1 MASPNH
7 FLSDVYTILK
17 EELKPLGLTE
27 VEELGI
33 KSSIYSIFEQHNDL
47 EMIFYELLDYLDD
60 NERLHGLIPKI
71 EKQYESLIIT

>member
-7 FLSDVYTILK
+7 FLSEIYVILK
-17 EELKPLGLTE
+17 EELKSLGLTE
-27 VEELGI
+27 VEELNI
-33 KSSIYSIFEQHNDL
+33 KSSIYYIFEQHNDL